1 MSDPFPQ
8 RPFRGRVALVTGVS
22 RRAGIGF
29 AVARRLALGG
39 ADVVLH
45 AFSSYDDTQGRHE
58 PGGAEACAT
67 EIAALGGRVELVEAN
82 LADAAAPAALVA
94 RAHDAFGG
102 LDLLIAN
109 HTHWA
114 AGGILDVA
122 TDALDRHYAVIV
134 RGSLLLVQEM
144 ARRRPEGPGG
154 RVILFS
160 SGQHLG
166 PMSGEIAYVAS
177 KGALVQAVPS
187 LSDELVARGI
197 TVNAVNPGPNDTGWI
212 SDSFRKTLL
221 AQSPQGRVGTPTDT
235 ADLIGFLCSE
245 AGGWITGQVLNS
257 EGGFRRG

>member
-8 RPFRGRVALVTGVS
+8 RPFEGRVALVTGVS

-29 AVARRLALGG
+29 ALARRLAEGG

-45 AFSSYDDTQGRHE
+45 AFSSYDETQRWHE
-58 PGGAEACAT
+58 PGGADACAT
-67 EIAALGGRVELVEAN
+67 EIAALGGRVELIEAD
-82 LADAAAPAALVA
+82 LADAATPAALVA
-94 RAHDAFGG
+94 KAHDAFGG
-102 LDLLIAN
+102 LDLMVAN

-114 AGGILDVA
+114 GGGILDVA
-122 TDALDRHYAVIV
+122 TDVLDRHHAVIV
-134 RGSLLLVQEM
+134 RGSLLLVQQM
-144 ARRRPEGPGG
+144 ARRRPPGPGG

-166 PMSGEIAYVAS
+166 PMRDEIAYVAS

-187 LSDELVARGI
+187 LSDELIERGI

-212 SDSFRKTLL
+212 TDELRETLL
-221 AQSPQGRVGTPTDT
+221 AQSPQGRVGVPSDT
-235 ADLIGFLCSE
+235 ADLVGFLCSE

-257 EGGFRRG
+257 EGGFRRA